1 MARVLV
7 VDDELDICMMV
18 CTHLKKLQFETQYAL
33 SVKEAISKMDTSS
46 YQLLFIDI
54 DLIDGSG
61 FDVIS
66 HIQKAKSN
74 LKIIVISAYHNE
86 VKKALELG
94 ADLFIGKPFSIKT
107 VNEALKTLNFL
118 AL

>member
-1 MARVLV
+1 MTRVLV

-18 CTHLKKLQFETQYAL
+18 STHLQKLQFETHYAL
-33 SVKEAISKMDTSS
+33 SVKDALLKVDASL

-54 DLIDGSG
+54 DLTDGSG

-66 HIQKAKSN
+66 HLQKTKSN

-86 VKKALELG
+86 VNKALEMG
-94 ADLFIGKPFSIKT
+94 VNLFISKPFSTKVI
-107 VNEALKTLNFL
+107 NEALKTLNFL
-118 AL
+118 SL

>member
-1 MARVLV
+1 MTRVLV
-7 VDDELDICMMV
+7 VDDELDICLMV
-18 CTHLKKLQFETQYAL
+18 SNHLQKLQFETQYAL
-33 SVKEAISKMDTSS
+33 SVKDAVLKLNAST

-54 DLIDGSG
+54 DLTDGSG

-66 HIQKAKSN
+66 HIQKSKSN

-86 VKKALELG
+86 VATSLEMG
-94 ADLFIGKPFSIKT
+94 ANLFIEKPFSIKT
-107 VNEALKTLNFL
+107 INEALRKLNLL